1 MLERKIVNSLG
12 RAYGVWAASGALNE
26 GNKSSCIWIIG
37 SRGRGGVTEYR
48 KEVKLGLGALTQS
61 KERRPRNTEM
71 EQGGVGQ
78 RKCSYQG
85 DKREQ
90 LNG

>member
-1 MLERKIVNSLG
+1 M
-12 RAYGVWAASGALNE
+12 
-26 GNKSSCIWIIG
+26 
-37 SRGRGGVTEYR
+37 
-48 KEVKLGLGALTQS
+48 KLGLGALTQS